1 MSQNS
6 PNSHLSRC
14 SPYSLPMTSTPEN
27 SQKKGRPTPK
37 RKEAQAAVKVS
48 SLAPASTKAE
58 KKRAKDQARA
68 ARLAQREAYLRGEES
83 ALPVRDRGPEK
94 KFVRNYVDARR
105 SIGEFFLPIIGFVLI
120 LSLIPVGIFAVVGII
135 IMYSVL
141 LISVIDG
148 FFLSRKIKAEVA
160 KRFPDKSTKGLGL
173 YGWLRS
179 TQMRRMR
186 APKPQVKAGDKF

>member
-1 MSQNS
+1 
-6 PNSHLSRC
+6 
-14 SPYSLPMTSTPEN
+14 MTSTPEN

-141 LISVIDG
+141 LISVVDG

-160 KRFPDKSTKGLGL
+160 KYSKLAL
-173 YGWLRS
+173 E
-179 TQMRRMR
+179 QML
-186 APKPQVKAGDKF
+186 AL

>member
-1 MSQNS
+1 
-6 PNSHLSRC
+6 
-14 SPYSLPMTSTPEN
+14 MTTSSEN
-27 SQKKGRPTPK
+27 NQKKGRPTPK
-37 RKEAQAAVKVS
+37 RKEAQAALKVS

-58 KKRAKDQARA
+58 KKRAKEATRA
-68 ARLAQREAYLRGEES
+68 ARISQRAAYLRGDEN
-83 ALPVRDRGPEK
+83 ALPLRDRGPEK
-94 KFVRNYVDARR
+94 KFVRNYIDARR
-105 SIGEFFLPIIGFVLI
+105 SIGEYFLPVIGFVLV
-120 LSLIPVGIFAVVGII
+120 LSLIPIGAFAVAGIV

-141 LISVIDG
+141 LFSVVDG
-148 FFLSRKIKAEVA
+148 FFLSKKIKSEVA

>member
-1 MSQNS
+1 
-6 PNSHLSRC
+6 
-14 SPYSLPMTSTPEN
+14 MTSTPEN

-37 RKEAQAAVKVS
+37 RKEAQAATKVS

-68 ARLAQREAYLRGEES
+68 ARLLQRQAYLRGDEN
-83 ALPVRDRGPEK
+83 ALPMRDRGPEK
-94 KFVRNYVDARR
+94 KFVRNYIDARR
-105 SIGEFFLPIIGFVLI
+105 SIGEYFLPIIGFVLI
-120 LSLIPVGIFAVVGII
+120 LSLIPLSVFAVAGIV

-141 LISVIDG
+141 LFSIIDG
-148 FFLSRKIKAEVA
+148 FFLSRKIKAEVT

-186 APKPQVKAGDKF
+186 APKPQVKAGDKL

>member
-1 MSQNS
+1 
-6 PNSHLSRC
+6 
-14 SPYSLPMTSTPEN
+14 MTSTPEN

-58 KKRAKDQARA
+58 KKRSKDQARA
-68 ARLAQREAYLRGEES
+68 ARLAQREAYLRGEEN

-94 KFVRNYVDARR
+94 KFVRNFVDARR

-141 LISVIDG
+141 LVSVVDG

-186 APKPQVKAGDKF
+186 APKPQIKAGDKF

>member
-1 MSQNS
+1 
-6 PNSHLSRC
+6 
-14 SPYSLPMTSTPEN
+14 MTSTPEN

-141 LISVIDG
+141 LISVVDG